1 MTLLMGALSRAAA
14 LLPRVFSRAMSSS
27 AHSENLGNT
36 AGRYRSTSK
45 RPIMGRA
52 FRGLYDGK
60 HIMFGNQ
67 ISFAGNKRVPL
78 LRPAARARPASL
90 APPGPASPLCI

>member
-1 MTLLMGALSRAAA
+1 
-14 LLPRVFSRAMSSS
+14 MSSS

-78 LRPAARARPASL
+78 LRPARAPLLWRPPAPHPRCASR
-90 APPGPASPLCI
+90 AGRA